1 MLSTD
6 IMLYSFFMLY
16 CKLGVLVAPLIML
29 SCHFGLSNDY
39 FVLTW
44 FVMWSSYLII
54 LLASCVTL
62 FGEFIIL
69 VFSHDIMFCLQVVHD
84 AHSYQI
90 FIIFHIILLTQCCV
104 RSNHHVVMSNRHSN
118 DSI

>member
-6 IMLYSFFMLY
+6 IMLCSFFMLS

-29 SCHFGLSNDY
+29 SCQL
-39 FVLTW
+39 VILVCQMIILLAW

-69 VFSHDIMFCLQVVHD
+69 VFSHDIMFCLQVIHD

-90 FIIFHIILLTQCCV
+90 LIIFHIILLTQCCV
-104 RSNHHVVMSNRHSN
+104 GSIHHVVM
-118 DSI
+118 